1 MQPQNEKGWMKDS
14 EEIREK
20 RDKDAKKEQC
30 GDTKQRR
37 TKKKIKG
44 KLCGKRFTTRERQ
57 LQKDEA
63 LEAEMKKWSL
73 P

>member
-1 MQPQNEKGWMKDS
+1 MQKKNSVETQNR
-14 EEIREK
+14 EE
-20 RDKDAKKEQC
+20 Q
-30 GDTKQRR
+30 
-37 TKKKIKG
+37 KKKIKG
-44 KLCGKRFTTRERQ
+44 KLCGKRFITRERQ

>member
-1 MQPQNEKGWMKDS
+1 MDERLRRNQRETRQRCKKRTVWRHKTEKN
-14 EEIREK
+14 
-20 RDKDAKKEQC
+20 
-30 GDTKQRR
+30 
-37 TKKKIKG
+37 KKKIKG
-44 KLCGKRFTTRERQ
+44 KLCGKRFITRERQ

>member
-1 MQPQNEKGWMKDS
+1 MQKKNSVETQNR
-14 EEIREK
+14 EE
-20 RDKDAKKEQC
+20 Q
-30 GDTKQRR
+30 
-37 TKKKIKG
+37 KKIKG
-44 KLCGKRFTTRERQ
+44 KLYGKRFITRERQ